1 MIVLGAGVVMIPGA
15 PLIPI
20 MYFSQVL
27 NGLVLP
33 IILFLMIRLI
43 NDRSV
48 MNDMVNGTLT
58 NVLTWCSALILS
70 FLSIVT
76 VFVAIW

>member
-1 MIVLGAGVVMIPGA
+1 MIIVGAGLVMIPGA

-33 IILFLMIRLI
+33 VILFLMIRLI

-48 MNDMVNGTLT
+48 MNDMVNGTVS
-58 NVLTWCSALILS
+58 NVLTWCSALLLS
-70 FLSIVT
+70 ALSVVT
-76 VFVAIW
+76 VFRAIW